1 MLMYIALFMIIVLL
15 FKDCQI
21 EIGYSHNDL
30 LFKYDPA
37 VKFRRIFNKLI
48 VTAILAW
55 LLLLV
60 YQLIFKE
67 TKVRKKVFLML
78 VLGLFLVSATFAN
91 GQQEA
96 RLSESGLP
104 VVKIGWAPPTITGVY
119 QTATN
124 FMEMAVEDAKAHGI
138 DIELITRVGS
148 AHKNVTDQ
156 VSVIENLIQ
165 SEVDV
170 IILSPSDV
178 AAIIPAL
185 KQVNKAG
192 IPLIVVNL
200 LKPID
205 GVEVDTFIGFDN
217 QVCAA
222 VSGYA
227 MLDALGGP
235 GVLGSGEKV
244 NISDKDYLDLA
255 WWEDLYKDVDKK
267 SISGKIALVG
277 GVPGSFY
284 DIERMNGFHS
294 VVDNYPN
301 IDIKSSL
308 NADWQRQPAVAAGEN
323 ILQANQELDA
333 IWASCAEMGIGVSIA
348 VKNMG
353 RDDVL
358 VLTNDGTPESVDLI
372 RKGNILAET
381 WHGFPEWGWYGVE
394 FGTRLALNLEA
405 PAVFDIRPRTEYK
418 VNADMF
424 YPEPYLSDIDW
435 KSIIDEYKAGR

>member
-1 MLMYIALFMIIVLL
+1 M
-15 FKDCQI
+15 
-21 EIGYSHNDL
+21 
-30 LFKYDPA
+30 
-37 VKFRRIFNKLI
+37 
-48 VTAILAW
+48 T
-55 LLLLV
+55 
-60 YQLIFKE
+60 
-67 TKVRKKVFLML
+67 KKVFLMMIL
-78 VLGLFLVSATFAN
+78 AIVLVSGIFAN

-96 RLSESGLP
+96 AVSESGLP

-124 FMEMAVEDAKAHGI
+124 FMEMAVEDAKAHGVE
-138 DIELITRVGS
+138 IELITRVGS

-205 GVEVDTFIGFDN
+205 GVDVDTFIGFDN

-235 GVLGSGEKV
+235 GLMGEGKKV
-244 NISDKDYLDLA
+244 NVDETEFLDLA
-255 WWEDLYKDVDKK
+255 WWEDLYKNVDKN

-284 DIERMNGFHS
+284 DIERMAGFHS
-294 VVDNYPN
+294 VVDNFPN
-301 IDIKSSL
+301 IEILSSL

-323 ILQANQELDA
+323 ILQANPELDA

-348 VKNMG
+348 VNNMS
-353 RDDVL
+353 REEVL

-372 RKGNILAET
+372 RDGKILAET

-394 FGTRLALNLEA
+394 FGAKLALGLEA
-405 PAVFDIRPRTEYK
+405 PEIFDIRPRTEYQA
-418 VNADMF
+418 NADMF
-424 YPEPYLSDIDW
+424 YPEPFLAEIDW
-435 KSIIDEYKAGR
+435 DSIVSDYNQGR